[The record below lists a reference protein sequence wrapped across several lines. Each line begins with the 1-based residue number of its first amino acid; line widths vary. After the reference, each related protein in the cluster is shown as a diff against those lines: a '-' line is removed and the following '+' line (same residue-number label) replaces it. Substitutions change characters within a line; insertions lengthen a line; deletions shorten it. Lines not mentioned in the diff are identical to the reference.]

1 MGKTLSEHPDQRR
14 QIVENPKLIPQ
25 ASEEL
30 LRFEPPGPFM
40 ARYVTND
47 IEYYG
52 QKIPKGSA
60 LVVMVACA
68 NRDDRRFTHGDSF
81 DIHREAR
88 PHMTFGNGIHV
99 CIGPPLTSEARCV
112 GKECGDTCSTRGSA
126 DHTKK

>member
-1 MGKTLSEHPDQRR
+1 
-14 QIVENPKLIPQ
+14 
-25 ASEEL
+25 
-30 LRFEPPGPFM
+30 M

-60 LVVMVACA
+60 LVLMVACA
-68 NRDDRRFTHGDSF
+68 NRDDRRFTNGDSF

-99 CIGPPLTSEARCV
+99 CIGAPLALLEGRVVMEELIKRFQEWEMDYDNAVLSSTPTVRRWESTPVWVRKPPATAQAPV
-112 GKECGDTCSTRGSA
+112 QPVPA
-126 DHTKK
+126 HP